1 MSILCTICARGGSKG
16 VPNKNVRPLL
26 NKPLIVYTIEQAL
39 ASGQIDRVVVSTDSE
54 EIAAIARQAGAEVP
68 FLRPKDLATDD
79 APKIPVV
86 QHALKFYI
94 EKLRFKPDYVVD
106 LDPTSP
112 LRINEDIE
120 KCIDLI
126 TNGVDVDSVITGYR
140 SNKNPYFNMVEI
152 DRDRFAYL
160 SKRLEKEIT
169 RRQDAPAVFAM
180 NASIYVW
187 KRDILLNQA
196 SFFSGKI
203 RLIEMPEERSIDIDS
218 EIDFKLVELIMKER
232 QAK

>member
-16 VPNKNVRPLL
+16 VHNKNIRHLL

-39 ASGQIDRVVVSTDSE
+39 ASKQIDRVVVSTDSE
-54 EIAAIARQAGAEVP
+54 KIAAIARQAGAECP
-68 FLRPKDLATDD
+68 FIRDADLATDT
-79 APKIPVV
+79 APKLPVV
-86 QHALKFYI
+86 QHAVKYYI
-94 EKLRFKPDYVVD
+94 ERLRFKPDYVVD

-112 LRINEDIE
+112 LRTMEDIE

-126 TNGVDVDSVITGYR
+126 KNGVNVDSVITGYR

-152 DRDRFAYL
+152 DSEGFAYL
-160 SKRLEKEIT
+160 SKKLDRPIT

-187 KRDILLNQA
+187 KREVLLNQIDVV
-196 SFFSGKI
+196 SGRIKFV
-203 RLIEMPEERSIDIDS
+203 EMPQERSIDIDS
-218 EIDFKLVELIMKER
+218 EIDFKLVELIMRER
-232 QAK
+232 G